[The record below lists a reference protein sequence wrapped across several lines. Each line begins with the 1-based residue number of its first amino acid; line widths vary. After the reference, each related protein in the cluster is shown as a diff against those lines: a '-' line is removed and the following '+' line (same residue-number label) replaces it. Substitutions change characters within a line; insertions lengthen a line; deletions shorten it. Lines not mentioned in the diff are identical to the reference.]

1 MQKEQN
7 AIEKGA
13 GSNYPEPGSIE
24 KECEDLYNECKK
36 MVDTAKQLR
45 QQIDGVKK
53 GPPKDVGVSM
63 HPIVKGIIKLDKSI
77 LTLAENLEKLA
88 QKVLKNGEDLISK
101 GKFTPELKAKCDKVG
116 KSFENIGGRLKS
128 IGKNF
133 GVISDKCSSIGDKL
147 DGFDGEKMKEYAKQL
162 KELADKTIEKG
173 GSVEQLGIKIQK
185 LAPNQGTTPK
195 PAGNNENAKDLEQ
208 IQQDLG
214 DIAKDLENMIK
225 VSYFS

>member
-1 MQKEQN
+1 
-7 AIEKGA
+7 
-13 GSNYPEPGSIE
+13 
-24 KECEDLYNECKK
+24 

-101 GKFTPELKAKCDKVG
+101 EKFTPELKAKCDKVG
-116 KSFENIGGRLKS
+116 KSFENIGGRLKN

-147 DGFDGEKMKEYAKQL
+147 DGFDGDKMKEYAKQL

-195 PAGNNENAKDLEQ
+195 PEGNNDNAKDLEQ